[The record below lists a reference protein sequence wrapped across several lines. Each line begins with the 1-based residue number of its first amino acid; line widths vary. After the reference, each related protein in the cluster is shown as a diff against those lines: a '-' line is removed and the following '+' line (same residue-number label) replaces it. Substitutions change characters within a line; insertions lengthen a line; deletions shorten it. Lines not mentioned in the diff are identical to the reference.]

1 MRQRRWLELLKDYD
15 CIIDYHPEK
24 AIVVADVL
32 SRKTIYRLSLKHY
45 AWKFA
50 YDGALLAQL
59 IIVLDLKHMMIDAQ
73 QDDIKLQESVQLVR
87 N

>member
-32 SRKTIYRLSLKHY
+32 SRKTIYGLSLKHY